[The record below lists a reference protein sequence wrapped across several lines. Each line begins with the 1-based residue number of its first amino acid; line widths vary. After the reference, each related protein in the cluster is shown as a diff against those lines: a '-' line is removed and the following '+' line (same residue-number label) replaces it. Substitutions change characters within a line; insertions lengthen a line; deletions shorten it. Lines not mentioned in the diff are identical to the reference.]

1 MNAFNYWLKSNYL
14 PAPAQLLWFKLM
26 LQNNECRWSEWFVVK
41 NRDLMSMIGVSSEK
55 TAIAAR
61 DKLIECGLL
70 NYRKGKKGS
79 PGKYHIVP
87 LYSKN
92 YSEKGNPV
100 NSTAQPTVYPTV
112 FPTVYPTAI
121 YKQNKTENYDGDD
134 DARMGAEEFT
144 PSWLF
149 AQYFG
154 QKAAPAEVQQCA
166 DWLKSWDSDLV
177 EYAFFRACSMGQKN
191 LAYVSGV
198 LQEFRRRGIN
208 SMGDVAEDDMRHA
221 AGR

>member
-1 MNAFNYWLKSNYL
+1 MYTFNYWLKSNYL

-41 NRDLMSMIGVSSEK
+41 NRDLMSMIGVGSEK

-70 NYRKGKKGS
+70 EYRKGKKGS

-92 YSEKGNPV
+92 YIESGNPV
-100 NSTAQPTVYPTV
+100 NSTAQPTAYPTV

-121 YKQNKTENYDGDD
+121 YKQDENKINDGDD
-134 DARMGAEEFT
+134 DARAGAGEIT

-154 QKAAPAEVQQCA
+154 REPTPAEAWQCA
-166 DWLKSWDSDLV
+166 GWLSSWKPDVLES
-177 EYAFFRACSMGQKN
+177 AFYRACAVDQKN
-191 LAYVSGV
+191 IAYVGGILKNYRGRGV
-198 LQEFRRRGIN
+198 EDMDG
-208 SMGDVAEDDMRHA
+208 MAEDDMRHTA
-221 AGR
+221 RR